1 MRRQVVLL
9 VTATTLLVLVAFLL
23 PLTVLLRTLAS
34 DRAVSEATREAQNLA
49 ALVAVSSPQQ
59 LTASLT
65 VLNERGDRQ
74 VGLRLPDGVSL
85 GARDH
90 GSPDALQLAGEGRS
104 FTVAVPH
111 GREVYVPVDTAAGRA
126 VVWSFVPD
134 RLLRHG
140 VGTAVAL
147 VVSLGAALLVIAVV
161 VADRLARGTVR
172 PVRALEQTALALGA
186 GDLAARAPLG
196 GPHEVREVGHALN
209 VLAQRIGELL
219 AAERE
224 AVADLSHRLRTPLT
238 ALRLDVE
245 AVADPDVRAR
255 LARHVDGVQRGID
268 RVIDEARRQVREGV
282 QAQCDA
288 TAVVAERAAFWSVLL
303 EDQGRPFA
311 VTVPAG
317 PRPVRL
323 DASELGA
330 AVDAL
335 LQNAVVHT
343 PWGGAVSVAVQ
354 QGVDG
359 QTVVV
364 VGDEGT
370 GIPEGAEERG
380 RSTAGS
386 TGLGLDIARRTAE
399 ASGGRLVLGRGPG
412 GGAEVRLELGAP
424 L

>member
-1 MRRQVVLL
+1 MVLL
-9 VTATTLLVLVAFLL
+9 VASTTLLVLVAFLL

-59 LTASLT
+59 LTTSLT
-65 VLNERGDRQ
+65 VVNERGDRE
-74 VGLRLPDGVSL
+74 VGLRLPDGTTL
-85 GARDH
+85 GAPVH
-90 GSPDALQLAGEGRS
+90 GVADALQLAQQGRS
-104 FTVAVPH
+104 FTVAVPN

-126 VVWSFVPD
+126 VVWSFVPN

-140 VGTAVAL
+140 VGTAITL
-147 VVSLGAALLVIAVV
+147 VVSLGLGLLVITVV
-161 VADRLARGTVR
+161 LADRLARGTVR
-172 PVRALEQTALALGA
+172 PVRALASTALALGS
-186 GDLAARAPLG
+186 GDLGARAPLG

-238 ALRLDVE
+238 ALRLDVD
-245 AVADPDVRAR
+245 AVTDPDVRAR

-288 TAVVAERAAFWSVLL
+288 TAVVADRAAFWSVLL
-303 EDQGRPFA
+303 EDQGRPFSVA
-311 VTVPAG
+311 VGAAA
-317 PRPVRL
+317 RPVRV
-323 DASELGA
+323 DATELGA

-354 QGVDG
+354 SGADG

-364 VGDEGT
+364 VGDEGE
-370 GIPEGAEERG
+370 GIPPGAQERG